1 MNNWIII
8 TPEGITK
15 SPNDTFYENF
25 QVLGFVTATTKEAAL
40 VKLKENYSYING
52 SGFDEVWIYQ
62 LRFSNPNITY
72 LGIEQEEDE
81 FEDDFEREMVHKITC
96 ILEENCYTD
105 ITYDYFEEDS
115 YFFEAYSD
123 AFQEVRV
130 DVKDETIEV
139 YDRYIAEKHFVHF
152 GDIKL

>member
-40 VKLKENYSYING
+40 GRLEENYSYLKG
-52 SGFDEVWIYQ
+52 SGFDEVWLYQ
-62 LRFSNPNITY
+62 LRSSNPYITY
-72 LGIEQEEDE
+72 LGLEQTGDE
-81 FEDDFEREMVHKITC
+81 FEDDFEREKVHKITI
-96 ILEENCYTD
+96 ILKESGYSD
-105 ITYDYFEEDS
+105 ITYDYFNKNS

-123 AFQEVRV
+123 AFQEIRV
-130 DVKDETIEV
+130 DVKNETIEV
-139 YDRYIAEKHFVHF
+139 YDRYIGEKHFVHF
-152 GDIKL
+152 GDFKL